1 MGSGLLSVLQMLKAE
16 CSLPEESFLPRTG
29 KRASS
34 LCPVRRAMIRYT
46 CNFHRA
52 VNLSLIVNLG
62 KVSSS
67 LLGAL
72 PPGRLSN
79 LGLSGSNRAGNW
91 GIREDEVTPEELF
104 EALVLHVLQ
113 EDFQTRL

>member
-1 MGSGLLSVLQMLKAE
+1 MTKGSAHPEMGSGLLSVLQMLRM
-16 CSLPEESFLPRTG
+16 PEESSPSRTG
-29 KRASS
+29 MRASS

-62 KVSSS
+62 EVSSS

-79 LGLSGSNRAGNW
+79 LCLNGSNRAGKL
-91 GIREDEVTPEELF
+91 G
-104 EALVLHVLQ
+104 H
-113 EDFQTRL
+113 

>member
-1 MGSGLLSVLQMLKAE
+1 
-16 CSLPEESFLPRTG
+16 
-29 KRASS
+29 
-34 LCPVRRAMIRYT
+34 MIRNT

-62 KVSSS
+62 EVSSS

>member
-1 MGSGLLSVLQMLKAE
+1 
-16 CSLPEESFLPRTG
+16 
-29 KRASS
+29 
-34 LCPVRRAMIRYT
+34 MIRYT

-62 KVSSS
+62 EVSSS

-79 LGLSGSNRAGNW
+79 LCLNGSNRAGKL
-91 GIREDEVTPEELF
+91 G
-104 EALVLHVLQ
+104 H
-113 EDFQTRL
+113 